1 MALVGGSG
9 SGKSTCV
16 QLLQRF
22 YDPLDGQV
30 LIDGYDIK
38 DLNLGWIRDN
48 IGVVG
53 QEPVLFGCS
62 IKENI
67 KYGNAEATDAQV
79 EDAVRNA
86 NAFDFISRLPNV
98 SVHKSSFTSILIK

>member
-16 QLLQRF
+16 QLVQRF
-22 YDPLDGQV
+22 YDALDGQV
-30 LIDGYDIK
+30 LIDGDDVK

-62 IKENI
+62 IKDNI
-67 KYGNAEATDAQV
+67 KYGNHDATDQEI
-79 EDAVRNA
+79 EDAVKNA
-86 NAFDFISRLPNV
+86 NAFDFIAKLPNV
-98 SVHKSSFTSILIK
+98 S